1 MFSYLQGRSGR
12 KEYWIGVGLLLLV
25 GVGLA
30 YANVGGASG
39 ATTFLWILVWN
50 RRLHDIG
57 KSGWI
62 ILVPLGLMIAGG
74 DRGRTAGR
82 RRTSERV
89 RVQPEGQRPR
99 DRSGAT
105 LFVGLVLVLLA
116 IQFGF
121 TIWLG
126 IKKGD
131 PGNNRFGPPPP
142 AF

>member
-1 MFSYLQGRSGR
+1 MFAYLQGRSGR
-12 KEYWIGVGLLLLV
+12 KEYWIGVVLLLVV

-39 ATTFLWILVWN
+39 ATTFLWILIWN

-57 KSGWI
+57 QSGWI
-62 ILVPLGLMIAGG
+62 ILIPLGLIVLGTAAGLLLGGNEVLNAFEYSQKG
-74 DRGRTAGR
+74 DGPITQRGAL
-82 RRTSERV
+82 
-89 RVQPEGQRPR
+89 
-99 DRSGAT
+99 
-105 LFVGLVLVLLA
+105 LFDGMVLVLLA

-126 IKKGD
+126 VRKGD
-131 PGNNRFGPPPP
+131 AGDNRFGPPPP

>member
-1 MFSYLQGRSGR
+1 MFAYLQGRSSR
-12 KEYWIGVGLLLLV
+12 KEYWIGVALLLIV
-25 GVGLA
+25 GIGLA

-39 ATTFLWILVWN
+39 ATTFLWILIWN

-62 ILVPLGLMIAGG
+62 ILAPLGLMIAVAIAGALLGG
-74 DRGRTAGR
+74 NELLKAFEYSQKGTGPVTDR
-82 RRTSERV
+82 
-89 RVQPEGQRPR
+89 
-99 DRSGAT
+99 GAT
-105 LFVGLVLVLLA
+105 LFVGLVLALLA

-126 IKKGD
+126 IRKGD